1 MALEHRI
8 TGAPG
13 AGKTERLRRGVERY
27 VESGEYDPEDIVLT
41 SFTRAA
47 AAVLRGRIDV
57 PQENV
62 ATLHSL
68 ARRTL
73 GGSVEIAEVGKWAK
87 EWNDSGVPPQWKIG
101 QATASDEDGLAM
113 PDEKTDVLG
122 QYSLARSKML
132 PEAHPTWERLAAFR
146 LRWEDFKR
154 QNDLHDFTDMI
165 ELAWLSGGPCYG
177 EPPVIIVDEAQD
189 LVPLQW
195 TLVRHWASHPS
206 VEKFIV
212 GGDPAQTIHS
222 FAGARPEEML
232 AAPHAGQTQEM
243 LPASHRL
250 PRSIAAAAERYLS
263 RHSGTMMD
271 GRAYTPR
278 DEEGVVRR
286 DAASWRYPEAVVTA
300 AAEAAQEGRSSLI
313 LAQCAYMLEP
323 AVRTLRERGLAFH
336 NPYRRSNGRWNP
348 LGMKR
353 EGAYRT
359 VDRVAAYVE
368 ARDPALWLPLLR
380 AEIYHTRGGKK
391 IVEAEPVTWREWVRP
406 DLVAALEAG
415 DLRTLQQYAMAPA
428 VRPLEYAVAI
438 MRRHGPDALDQ
449 EPLIGIGTGHSTKGG
464 EASSVYV
471 FPDVSMAG
479 AEEMY
484 GSQAGR
490 DAATRLGYVM
500 MTRARDELVIC
511 SPAGKD
517 DLGL

>member
-1 MALEHRI
+1 
-8 TGAPG
+8 
-13 AGKTERLRRGVERY
+13 
-27 VESGEYDPEDIVLT
+27 
-41 SFTRAA
+41 
-47 AAVLRGRIDV
+47 
-57 PQENV
+57 
-62 ATLHSL
+62 
-68 ARRTL
+68 
-73 GGSVEIAEVGKWAK
+73 
-87 EWNDSGVPPQWKIG
+87 
-101 QATASDEDGLAM
+101 
-113 PDEKTDVLG
+113 
-122 QYSLARSKML
+122 
-132 PEAHPTWERLAAFR
+132 
-146 LRWEDFKR
+146 
-154 QNDLHDFTDMI
+154 
-165 ELAWLSGGPCYG
+165 
-177 EPPVIIVDEAQD
+177 
-189 LVPLQW
+189 
-195 TLVRHWASHPS
+195 
-206 VEKFIV
+206 
-212 GGDPAQTIHS
+212 
-222 FAGARPEEML
+222 
-232 AAPHAGQTQEM
+232 M

-271 GRAYTPR
+271 GRAYTSR
-278 DEEGVVRR
+278 DEEGLVRR

-300 AAEAAQEGRSSLI
+300 AAEAAQDGRSSLI

-353 EGAYRT
+353 EGAHRT

-380 AEIYHTRGGKK
+380 AEVYHTRGSKK

-406 DLVAALEAG
+406 DLVAALEVG

-449 EPLIGIGTGHSTKGG
+449 EPLIAIGTGHSVKGA
-464 EASSVYV
+464 ESSQVFV